1 MTFAT
6 TQSRW
11 RALTTRDATA
21 DGHFVYSVKSTG
33 IYCKP
38 GCSARLARRANVGFY
53 DTAAEAEQAGFRAC
67 KRCKPE
73 SGNRD
78 DPQERAVEK
87 ACVLIAEAKKNGNT
101 GAIRLQ
107 DLATHVGLTPRY
119 FHKIFKDKTG
129 VTPKEYAR
137 LNGKESTNIVGIIED
152 ATFVLGAGDNV
163 EVNDDFLLHLP
174 ALEFNPSLTNYENSV
189 DTPTDAIPLPPIR
202 YLGESVSIPSR
213 DDTIAADDSRG
224 KLHLESHCNEVTRL
238 ALEADC
244 STQPRDQEW
253 PVTIQFEPIPSLS
266 DFSLDFSS
274 TPLLSDDPFVGL

>member
-1 MTFAT
+1 M
-6 TQSRW
+6 
-11 RALTTRDATA
+11 
-21 DGHFVYSVKSTG
+21 
-33 IYCKP
+33 
-38 GCSARLARRANVGFY
+38 
-53 DTAAEAEQAGFRAC
+53 
-67 KRCKPE
+67 
-73 SGNRD
+73 
-78 DPQERAVEK
+78 
-87 ACVLIAEAKKNGNT
+87 LIAEAKKNGNT

-244 STQPRDQEW
+244 STQPSDQEW

>member
-38 GCSARLARRANVGFY
+38 GCSARLARRANIGFY

-78 DPQERAVEK
+78 DPQELAVEK
-87 ACVLIAEAKKNGNT
+87 ACVLIAEAKKNGHT

-137 LNGKESTNIVGIIED
+137 LNGRESTNIVGIIED
-152 ATFVLGAGDNV
+152 ATFALGAGDNV
-163 EVNDDFLLHLP
+163 DVNDDFPLHLP
-174 ALEFNPSLTNYENSV
+174 APEFNPSLTNYENSV
-189 DTPTDAIPLPPIR
+189 DTPTDAIPPPPIR
-202 YLGESVSIPSR
+202 YLGGGVGIPSWG
-213 DDTIAADDSRG
+213 DTIVADDSRG
-224 KLHLESHCNEVTRL
+224 KLHLESHCNEVTRF

-244 STQPRDQEW
+244 STQPSDQAW
-253 PVTIQFEPIPSLS
+253 PITIQFEPIPSLS
-266 DFSLDFSS
+266 GFSLDFSS
-274 TPLLSDDPFVGL
+274 TPLLGNDPFIGL

>member
-1 MTFAT
+1 
-6 TQSRW
+6 
-11 RALTTRDATA
+11 
-21 DGHFVYSVKSTG
+21 
-33 IYCKP
+33 
-38 GCSARLARRANVGFY
+38 
-53 DTAAEAEQAGFRAC
+53 
-67 KRCKPE
+67 
-73 SGNRD
+73 
-78 DPQERAVEK
+78 
-87 ACVLIAEAKKNGNT
+87 
-101 GAIRLQ
+101 
-107 DLATHVGLTPRY
+107 
-119 FHKIFKDKTG
+119 

-189 DTPTDAIPLPPIR
+189 HTPTDAIPLPPIR
-202 YLGESVSIPSR
+202 YLGESVSIPSW

-244 STQPRDQEW
+244 STQPSDQEW

>member
-33 IYCKP
+33 IYCRP
-38 GCSARLARRANVGFY
+38 SCSARLARRANVGFY
-53 DTAAEAEQAGFRAC
+53 DTAAEAERAGFRAC

-87 ACVLIAEAKKNGNT
+87 ACMLIAEAKKNGNA

-129 VTPKEYAR
+129 VTPKEYAK
-137 LNGKESTNIVGIIED
+137 LNGKESTNTVGIIED
-152 ATFVLGAGDNV
+152 ATFMLGAGDNV
-163 EVNDDFLLHLP
+163 DANDDFLLHLP
-174 ALEFNPSLTNYENSV
+174 VPDFVSSLTDYENSV
-189 DTPTDAIPLPPIR
+189 DTPTDAIPPPPIR
-202 YLGESVSIPSR
+202 YLGEGVSIPSW
-213 DDTIAADDSRG
+213 DDTIVADDSRG
-224 KLHLESHCNEVTRL
+224 KLHLESHCNEVTQF
-238 ALEADC
+238 ALEPGC
-244 STQPRDQEW
+244 STQPSGQAW
-253 PVTIQFEPIPSLS
+253 PITIQFEPIPSLS

-274 TPLLSDDPFVGL
+274 TPLLGDDPFVEL

>member
-6 TQSRW
+6 AQSRW

-38 GCSARLARRANVGFY
+38 SCSARLARRANVGFY

-189 DTPTDAIPLPPIR
+189 HTPTDAIPLPPIR
-202 YLGESVSIPSR
+202 YLGESVSIPSW

-244 STQPRDQEW
+244 STQPSDQEW

>member
-1 MTFAT
+1 MTFVT

-38 GCSARLARRANVGFY
+38 NCSARLARRANVGFY

-78 DPQERAVEK
+78 DPQERAVGK
-87 ACVLIAEAKKNGNT
+87 ACMLIAEAKKNGNT

-137 LNGKESTNIVGIIED
+137 LNGKESTKIVGIIED

-163 EVNDDFLLHLP
+163 DVNDDFLLHLP
-174 ALEFNPSLTNYENSV
+174 VPEFDPSLTNYENSV
-189 DTPTDAIPLPPIR
+189 DTPTDAIPPPPVR
-202 YLGESVSIPSR
+202 YLGESVGITSW
-213 DDTIAADDSRG
+213 DDAIVADDSRG
-224 KLHLESHCNEVTRL
+224 KLHLESHCKEVTRF
-238 ALEADC
+238 ALGAGC
-244 STQPRDQEW
+244 STQPSDQAW
-253 PVTIQFEPIPSLS
+253 PFTIQFEPIPSLS